1 MEVTR
6 CGGSPNVKSKA
17 LGISMSQL
25 LDILN
30 KADELVSVK
39 IIMYLWDGKYNSLLQ
54 HVLQPL
60 RSLTKMKNEI
70 ELCFY
75 EVRPGE
81 GRLQWWEKCYKFKA
95 DDIDEDR
102 FFASLVH
109 TYPLDE

>member
-39 IIMYLWDGKYNSLLQ
+39 IIMHLWDGKCESLSQ

-60 RSLTKMKNEI
+60 RSLTKMENEL
-70 ELCFY
+70 ELCFCQRW
-75 EVRPGE
+75 VKDD
-81 GRLQWWEKCYKFKA
+81 LQWWERLCRFRI
-95 DDIDEDR
+95 DDVDEDR
-102 FFASLVH
+102 IFASLQSFMI
-109 TYPLDE
+109 